1 MNRLKDTV
9 LFDEPK
15 EKEEK
20 SDCIIKNWKT
30 NKEIKFKSIK
40 DGKEMKFDSVI
51 GNSLYQE
58 SDGGV
63 QASARPVYQ
72 HFFKESI
79 EISDNAELTNN
90 IGTELNDDNLNAF
103 VIKPNTVC
111 TESHMLI
118 GVNLGLNGESAT
130 NLVKIFKSK
139 FARFMHSL
147 AKASQ
152 GATSKTD
159 RFVPL
164 QDFTENSNIDWT
176 KSIAEIDK
184 QLYKKYNLSQEE
196 IDFIEIYVKPQKE
209 LFQ

>member
-1 MNRLKDTV
+1 MLKRLKDTV

-20 SDCIIKNWKT
+20 SDYIIKNWKT

-40 DGKEMKFDSVI
+40 EWKEMKFDFVI
-51 GNSLYQE
+51 GNPPYQE
-58 SDGGV
+58 SDGGA
-63 QASARPVYQ
+63 QASSRPVYQ

-79 EISDNAELTNN
+79 KISDNVELTNN

-103 VIKPNTVC
+103 VVKPNTVC
-111 TESHMLI
+111 TESYMLI
-118 GVNLGLNGESAT
+118 GVNLGLNEESAT
-130 NLVKIFKSK
+130 NLVKFFKSK

-152 GATSKTD
+152 DATSKTY

-164 QDFTENSNIDWT
+164 QDFTENSDIDWT
-176 KSIAEIDK
+176 KSIA
-184 QLYKKYNLSQEE
+184 
-196 IDFIEIYVKPQKE
+196 
-209 LFQ
+209 